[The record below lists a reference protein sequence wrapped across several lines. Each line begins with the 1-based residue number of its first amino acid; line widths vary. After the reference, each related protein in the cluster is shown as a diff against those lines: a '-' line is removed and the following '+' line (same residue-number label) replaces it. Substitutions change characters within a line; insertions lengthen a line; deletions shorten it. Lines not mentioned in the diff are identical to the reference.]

1 MNILVSACLLGM
13 NCRYDGENNWNS
25 ALALLRKRHCLV
37 PVCPEIFGGLSTPRE
52 PAEIRE
58 GKVYNRQGEEI
69 TANFTKGAAETLK
82 LAKFFGCQAA
92 VLKERSP
99 SCGCGVIYDGSFSGK
114 KIPGDGITAAL
125 LKRHGIQVIGE
136 SKIEFLADK
145 GWEKETC

>member
-1 MNILVSACLLGM
+1 MGFPPQES
-13 NCRYDGENNWNS
+13 
-25 ALALLRKRHCLV
+25 LR
-37 PVCPEIFGGLSTPRE
+37 
-52 PAEIRE
+52 EIRE
-58 GKVYNRQGEEI
+58 GKVYNRLGEEV

-136 SKIEFLADK
+136 SKIEFWQIKDGRKRHAK
-145 GWEKETC
+145 GFDYKKQKLPGI